1 MTAAPIASVADVR
14 ASHPL
19 PFSVDWPGWQQWLS
33 DQLDP
38 HWRQGE
44 WNAQQWLFTGDF
56 ANPRTTVWKC
66 LTPACPSGLYGR
78 RSRCAPCTRD
88 HHASGQSWDEFDA
101 SFVPE
106 RGQRRGDDPEDCAV
120 TRDGQRCGR
129 TALSNGVCLTHLQL
143 WRDVYR
149 PKGWDS
155 AIDWGR
161 QGGATPFPV
170 PPSCSVGACD
180 NKALHERTPL
190 CIFHLRRWKKASGLG
205 NTATREMLA
214 WSASQPPFLSSHR
227 FSLIELPPLLRL
239 EIAYALQ
246 HRDELGHNL
255 DPRSV
260 RQIVAGLV
268 IRDTSLVLRDDHLD
282 GLYEKQLSPH
292 AVFRQLAWSV
302 RRGFV
307 AFSGDDPWADDTIDL
322 RAAGLKSRTR
332 TGRRKQAGAAD
343 LTGIPQGWLRQLLRR
358 WTEAERPTSNE
369 FNRWHR
375 GTVLAAQGMNRLPG
389 GGAEL
394 SELDFTH
401 IQAAFEEIA
410 AARNSRTGKLCAT
423 SYRTKMLRD
432 FFALLDFGR
441 LTGQLEEAPGMFAR
455 HSSHRIP
462 QEDTNEDEIGRAIPE
477 HVIRQLDAQLDS
489 FPVDAHYG
497 GLDPEEV
504 RAMFRAVYVVLRDC
518 GRRPTEVASL
528 PRNCLEREGDE
539 VSLIW
544 NNNKGRR
551 MRRRLPIVTETVQTI
566 ERWQKIRDQ
575 VDAPSHSETHLFPAA
590 TDVAGL
596 PHLSWITLGATLRK
610 WVDSLPEL
618 DSGTF
623 DTDGNPLPFDKSL
636 IFPYAFRHSFAQR
649 HADAGTPLDV
659 LRDLMDHD
667 DPRTTLGYYRVSLK
681 RKREAVKTLSLQVVD
696 RLGAASPCSPLAYEQ
711 RSVAVPFGG
720 CTEPSNVKA
729 GGQACP
735 IRFQCSGCGF
745 YRPDPSYL
753 PTIEDHINSLR
764 ADRETALAMD
774 AASFVVDNLT
784 AQIVSYEEVTEKMR
798 RRMASMPDE
807 ERAELEE
814 AAAVLRRLRAGESRK
829 LLPLTV
835 IQQDTK

>member
-1 MTAAPIASVADVR
+1 M
-14 ASHPL
+14 
-19 PFSVDWPGWQQWLS
+19 
-33 DQLDP
+33 
-38 HWRQGE
+38 
-44 WNAQQWLFTGDF
+44 
-56 ANPRTTVWKC
+56 
-66 LTPACPSGLYGR
+66 
-78 RSRCAPCTRD
+78 
-88 HHASGQSWDEFDA
+88 
-101 SFVPE
+101 
-106 RGQRRGDDPEDCAV
+106 
-120 TRDGQRCGR
+120 
-129 TALSNGVCLTHLQL
+129 
-143 WRDVYR
+143 
-149 PKGWDS
+149 
-155 AIDWGR
+155 
-161 QGGATPFPV
+161 
-170 PPSCSVGACD
+170 
-180 NKALHERTPL
+180 
-190 CIFHLRRWKKASGLG
+190 
-205 NTATREMLA
+205 
-214 WSASQPPFLSSHR
+214 
-227 FSLIELPPLLRL
+227 
-239 EIAYALQ
+239 
-246 HRDELGHNL
+246 
-255 DPRSV
+255 
-260 RQIVAGLV
+260 
-268 IRDTSLVLRDDHLD
+268 
-282 GLYEKQLSPH
+282 
-292 AVFRQLAWSV
+292 
-302 RRGFV
+302 
-307 AFSGDDPWADDTIDL
+307 
-322 RAAGLKSRTR
+322 
-332 TGRRKQAGAAD
+332 
-343 LTGIPQGWLRQLLRR
+343 
-358 WTEAERPTSNE
+358 
-369 FNRWHR
+369 
-375 GTVLAAQGMNRLPG
+375 LAAQGMNRLPG

-423 SYRTKMLRD
+423 SYRTKMLSC

-497 GLDPEEV
+497 DLDPEEV

-566 ERWQKIRDQ
+566 ERWQKVRDQ
-575 VDAPSHSETHLFPAA
+575 VDAPSHSEAHLFPAA
-590 TDVAGL
+590 TDAAGL
-596 PHLSWITLGATLRK
+596 PHLSSITLGATLRK

-774 AASFVVDNLT
+774 AAGFVVDNLT

-798 RRMASMPDE
+798 RRMASMPEE

-835 IQQDTK
+835 IQQDKM